1 MVPHAHNA
9 HMTGLELKL
18 KRVAADVRV
27 KDLALA
33 MGVTD
38 SRITYIEGRRTPTP
52 DAIERYLTALDM
64 CTTKT
69 TEAGSAA

>member
-1 MVPHAHNA
+1 
-9 HMTGLELKL
+9 MTGLELKL

-38 SRITYIEGRRTPTP
+38 SRITYIEGRRTPTA
-52 DAIERYLTALDM
+52 DAITRYLAALDM
-64 CTTKT
+64 CITKST
-69 TEAGSAA
+69 QTGSAA

>member
-1 MVPHAHNA
+1 
-9 HMTGLELKL
+9 MTGLELKL
-18 KRVAADVRV
+18 RRVAADIRV

-38 SRITYIEGRRTPTP
+38 SRITYIEGRRNPTP
-52 DAIERYLTALDM
+52 EAIERYLAALVT

-69 TEAGSAA
+69 TEAGTAA